1 MTPLSGTTTQS
12 SDQSSGEKESR
23 DKEKEKDKGEKLAR
37 DKSATQGQGTR
48 FFCSFWFPTKIQ
60 YYHYYNITTYC

>member
-48 FFCSFWFPTKIQ
+48 FFCSFWFPT
-60 YYHYYNITTYC
+60 